1 VTASGGER
9 VTLVEAVMPFL
20 DDWQAL
26 LKNIRALTPERVN
39 AMLDRAEKLR
49 EQADLAGQGGIV
61 HHLEVCIECLRVPA
75 LDRRGF
81 QEALRNLSEVTWQLK
96 QEVGPALRRSPAPAE
111 GPRSMAQ
118 PPLLMDREPAL
129 DRGQAPD
136 AARSP
141 GGAPPLVSASG
152 VQPPPP
158 ISLPGAVLGFHAP
171 PNVSLNASPQRPPLD
186 VSAPGLGPSREAS
199 AGPPRILEQRPAPAP
214 AGRPFTPAGPS
225 IIPGAGGRPSGAAPP
240 APQILGSRGN
250 APAARGKDKPNLMVA
265 TMFGLRAF
273 GRGKNPSAAP
283 PAPLPGPAPQAL
295 PRGGVLGLGKRPS
308 GDPSGAPAWVG
319 PRVGGLPEL
328 ATGGPSPARGGSD
341 DIDQRLRRLR
351 GQEDSEERNERRGS
365 GRPPTL
371 PPKADRARSGGR
383 RSSRGAPETSDA
395 GRGEVRPRE
404 AAFPIP
410 WWIGGVAVA
419 LVGLVVVGLLVFG
432 RSSPQAAVLQTTPQG
447 SGVETELPTSRL
459 LDDKERMRALISL
472 VHDYGGEES
481 PELANLLN
489 EEAAIVYEVIEQS
502 CDQPGNKCERSAPMV
517 AGTVRSGATPRHEI
531 KHLFED
537 RKIAGSR
544 RSTGQVPKWLA
555 GLQTPAIGVEDDPN
569 VKRLVEYY
577 TENQVGREE
586 FRNMLFRCGAYQ
598 DLIEKT
604 LVHNG
609 MPRALL
615 ALVMTES
622 QCVPYAESPVGAR
635 GLWQFMPATARA
647 YHLHVTENVVDE
659 RISPPKSTEAA
670 VKFLAD
676 LYRKMGSWEF
686 ALASYNMGP
695 FGLSARIKRAGGDVT
710 FWDLANSG
718 ALPEE
723 TAKYVPR
730 IQAYALIL
738 ENLARFNFGAAQMRA
753 TEVTAELEAPPGTR
767 LGTVARAASTSIDHL
782 KLLNPDI
789 VGMVVP
795 DLPGSRFSVQVPKE
809 DVFRARTVLEQLL
822 GAGNQDDRC
831 VSNAFD
837 WGSEPF
843 NERMC
848 GGGGGKSRK

>member
-1 VTASGGER
+1 
-9 VTLVEAVMPFL
+9 LVEAVVPFL
-20 DDWQAL
+20 DEWQVL
-26 LKNIRALTPERVN
+26 LKDIRALTPERVN
-39 AMLDRAEKLR
+39 AMLDRAQKLR
-49 EQADLAGQGGIV
+49 TQADRAMQGGIV
-61 HHLEVCIECLRVPA
+61 HHLEVCIECLNAPA

-81 QEALRNLSEVTWQLK
+81 GEALRNLSEVAWQLK
-96 QEVGPALRRSPAPAE
+96 QEVGPIAKRGAQAGEDAGARSI
-111 GPRSMAQ
+111 AQ
-118 PPLLMDREPAL
+118 PPLL
-129 DRGQAPD
+129 D
-136 AARSP
+136 AAGSSP
-141 GGAPPLVSASG
+141 RARGHERGPPPAPLVPGSG
-152 VQPPPP
+152 MQPPPP
-158 ISLPGAVLGFHAP
+158 LSLPGAAP
-171 PNVSLNASPQRPPLD
+171 RFDAAPNMSSSAPPQRPVPA
-186 VSAPGLGPSREAS
+186 VSSPGLGLGQN
-199 AGPPRILEQRPAPAP
+199 AGAGEPPRILAARPGAAAPA
-214 AGRPFTPAGPS
+214 ARPFEAAGPS
-225 IIPGAGGRPSGAAPP
+225 IIPAAGAHAGPTPKP
-240 APQILGSRGN
+240 APQILAPRGN
-250 APAARGKDKPNLMVA
+250 VAPRAKDKPNLMVA

-273 GRGKNPSAAP
+273 GRGKGREPAPPPPAVAPSRPPKAAP
-283 PAPLPGPAPQAL
+283 GGA
-295 PRGGVLGLGKRPS
+295 GVLGLGRRGS
-308 GDPSGAPAWVG
+308 SDPSGAPAWVG
-319 PRVGGLPEL
+319 PRAGGLPEL
-328 ATGGPSPARGGSD
+328 ATGGPGLPHEGAGA

-351 GQEDSEERNERRGS
+351 GQEGPEERHERRPS
-365 GRPPTL
+365 TRPPTL
-371 PPKADRARSGGR
+371 PPKADRARSGK
-383 RSSRGAPETSDA
+383 RSSRADDEPSEG
-395 GRGEVRPRE
+395 GRGEGRQRE
-404 AAFPIP
+404 SALPIP

-432 RSSPQAAVLQTTPQG
+432 RSSPQAAVLDKSQPG
-447 SGVETELPTSRL
+447 SGMETELPTSKL

-472 VHDYGGEES
+472 VHNYGGEES

-489 EEAAIVYEVIEQS
+489 EEAALVYEVIEQS
-502 CDQPGNKCERSAPMV
+502 CSQPGDKCDIPAPMV
-517 AGTVRSGATPRHEI
+517 AGTVRSGSTPRHEI

-537 RKIAGSR
+537 NKIAGSR
-544 RSTGQVPKWLA
+544 RKSGPAGSWLA
-555 GLQTPAIGVEDDPN
+555 GLNMPAIGAEDDPN
-569 VKRLVEYY
+569 VKRLVDYY

-604 LVHNG
+604 LVSNG

-622 QCVPYAESPVGAR
+622 LCVPYAQSPVGAR

-670 VKFLAD
+670 VRFLSD
-676 LYRKMGSWEF
+676 LYRKMGNWEF

-710 FWDLANSG
+710 FWDLANAG

-738 ENLARFNFGAAQMRA
+738 ENLAHFNFGAAQMRA

-767 LGTVARAASTSIDHL
+767 LGMVARAASTSIDHL
-782 KLLNPDI
+782 RLLNPDI

-795 DLPGSRFSVQVPKE
+795 DLAGSRFTVQVPKE
-809 DVFRARTVLEQLL
+809 DVFRARSVLEQLL
-822 GAGNQDDRC
+822 AAGDDHDRC
-831 VSNAFD
+831 VPSGFD

-848 GGGGGKSRK
+848 GGGSSGSGKRPR

>member
-1 VTASGGER
+1 
-9 VTLVEAVMPFL
+9 MPFL
-20 DDWQAL
+20 DEWQAL
-26 LKNIRALTPERVN
+26 LKDIRALTPERVN
-39 AMLDRAEKLR
+39 AMLDRAVNLR
-49 EQADLAGQGGIV
+49 GQADRAMQGGIV
-61 HHLEVCIECLRVPA
+61 HHLEVCIECLNAPA

-81 QEALRNLSEVTWQLK
+81 GEALRNLSEVTWQLK
-96 QEVGPALRRSPAPAE
+96 QEVGPSAKRGPPSPADAELRSIAEPPLLDPAALRSPAWSSQPA
-111 GPRSMAQ
+111 PVM
-118 PPLLMDREPAL
+118 PLASR
-129 DRGQAPD
+129 
-136 AARSP
+136 
-141 GGAPPLVSASG
+141 SG
-152 VQPPPP
+152 VEPPPP
-158 ISLPGAVLGFHAP
+158 LSLPGAAQRLGAAPGAAPNAPERVAP
-171 PNVSLNASPQRPPLD
+171 PVSPL
-186 VSAPGLGPSREAS
+186 GLGRSQRSGGGEA
-199 AGPPRILEQRPAPAP
+199 PRILEGRRAPGA
-214 AGRPFTPAGPS
+214 RPFEPAGPG
-225 IIPGAGGRPSGAAPP
+225 IIPAAGGHGIPPAAGGRAMASKP
-240 APQILGSRGN
+240 APQILGPRVDA
-250 APAARGKDKPNLMVA
+250 APRPKDKPNLMVA

-273 GRGKNPSAAP
+273 GRGKAPAASPPAGAPGRPPKGVPSA
-283 PAPLPGPAPQAL
+283 
-295 PRGGVLGLGKRPS
+295 GVLGLGRRAS
-308 GDPSGAPAWVG
+308 SDPSGAPAWIG
-319 PRVGGLPEL
+319 PRAGGLPEL
-328 ATGGPSPARGGSD
+328 GTGGPSLPPEGAAAD
-341 DIDQRLRRLR
+341 LDQRLRRLR
-351 GQEDSEERNERRGS
+351 GQEEAEERHERRAS
-365 GRPPTL
+365 GRPPTV
-371 PPKADRARSGGR
+371 PPKADRVRSGR
-383 RSSRGAPETSDA
+383 RSSRPEEDSSDA
-395 GRGEVRPRE
+395 ERGEGRRRE
-404 AAFPIP
+404 SALPIP

-432 RSSPQAAVLQTTPQG
+432 RSPPQAAVLGKTQG
-447 SGVETELPTSRL
+447 AGVEAELPTSKL

-489 EEAAIVYEVIEQS
+489 EEAALVYEVIEQS
-502 CDQPGNKCERSAPMV
+502 CSQPGDKCDRPAPMV
-517 AGTVRSGATPRHEI
+517 AGTVRSGSTPRHEI

-537 RKIAGSR
+537 NKIEGKRRKSGQAGS
-544 RSTGQVPKWLA
+544 WLA
-555 GLQTPAIGVEDDPN
+555 GLNMPAIGAEDDPN
-569 VKRLVEYY
+569 VRRLVDYY

-604 LVHNG
+604 LVHHG

-670 VKFLAD
+670 VRFLSD

-710 FWDLANSG
+710 FWDLAAAG

-738 ENLARFNFGAAQMRA
+738 ENLAHFNFGAAQMRA

-767 LGTVARAASTSIDHL
+767 LGMVARAASTSIDHL

-795 DLPGSRFSVQVPKE
+795 DLPGSRFTVRVPKE
-809 DVFRARTVLEQLL
+809 DVFRARSVLEQLL
-822 GAGNQDDRC
+822 AAGDDDDRC
-831 VSNAFD
+831 VSSAFD

-843 NERMC
+843 NKKMC
-848 GGGGGKSRK
+848 GGGKGQRPL